1 MNKANKINKLYLIL
15 LVLGVLFF
23 GAQSAYAG
31 CVSGSVTLRS
41 SLYIVTVD
49 ASRLLT
55 YQQQVGTVVKKAA
68 LRSDCVGYTTY
79 TISGTQNLPYPDGTK
94 LLLMGK
100 NDFTSP
106 TPAPIYLTVVNGS
119 INKTVTASGAQTG
132 INSDP
137 FSIYLNSTMVMRVK
151 QPWK

>member
-1 MNKANKINKLYLIL
+1 MKKNNKINYLYRFLPTL
-15 LVLGVLFF
+15 AVLFCI
-23 GAQSAYAG
+23 AQDAYAG
-31 CVSGSVTLRS
+31 CAAGSITLRS

-55 YQQQVGTVVKKAA
+55 YQQQIGTVVKKAA

-79 TISGTQNLPYPDGTK
+79 TISGTQNLPYPDGTQ
-94 LLLMGK
+94 LLLLGK
-100 NDFTSP
+100 NDFTSS
-106 TPAPIYLTVVNGS
+106 TPAPIYFTVVNGS